1 MTRHAEIAG
10 AGFSGLAMAA
20 ALARRG
26 WSVRVHE
33 RSPEVRAFGA
43 GIWTW
48 ENGVRALASIEA
60 ADDAFADCI
69 PPPRYLERDAEQRII
84 RSLPF
89 PPPRST
95 SGVRMFCITRQQL
108 LMAIHGAAV
117 RAGVEVTVNSEVVS
131 ARPEGELETADG
143 RTLRADLVVGAD
155 GVNSRVRDS
164 LGLLRSRRQHADGGI
179 RVLVPHEGGYGDT
192 EEGSLLRSWWSGRRR
207 LLYTPCTSDVFYM
220 CFTGRARDGQAS
232 RVPLHKESWIRHFP
246 FMESMIGRV
255 GEEQRYDVFETVKSK
270 RWRAGR
276 AAIIGDA
283 GHAMVPGLG
292 QGCGMAICNA
302 LSLAG
307 HLADHRDVERA
318 LDEWEARWRPI
329 TEHAQLWSRISWPLT
344 QIPVGVARWAFRTP
358 AVHDWVAAQRSKPSR
373 VMPHGSENDPR
384 WLPRDAAAPIE
395 TPGGKP

>member
-10 AGFSGLAMAA
+10 AGFSGLTMAA
-20 ALARRG
+20 ALAQRG

-48 ENGVRALASIEA
+48 ENGVRALANIRA
-60 ADDAFADCI
+60 ADDAFADCN

-89 PPPRST
+89 PPPHSD
-95 SGVRMFCITRQQL
+95 SGVRMFCVTRQRL
-108 LMAIHGAAV
+108 LMAIHGAAT
-117 RAGVEVTVNSEVVS
+117 RAGVDVATGSEVVS

-143 RTLRADLVVGAD
+143 KTFRADLVVGAD
-155 GVNSRVRDS
+155 GVNSKVRDS
-164 LGLLRSRRQHADGGI
+164 LGLLRSRRTHADGAI

-192 EEGSLLRSWWSGRRR
+192 EEGKLLRSWWNGRRR
-207 LLYTPCTSDVFYM
+207 LLYTPCTSDVFYL
-220 CFTGRARDGQAS
+220 CFTGRVRDGQAS

-246 FMESMIGRV
+246 FMESMIDRV
-255 GEEQRYDVFETVKSK
+255 GDEQRYDVFETVESK
-270 RWRAGR
+270 HWRVGR
-276 AAIIGDA
+276 AAVIGDA

-302 LSLAG
+302 LSLAS
-307 HLADHRDVERA
+307 HLVDHRDVERA
-318 LDEWEARWRPI
+318 LTEWETRWRPV

-344 QIPVGVARWAFRTP
+344 QIPVGAARWAFKTP
-358 AVHDWVAAQRSKPSR
+358 VFHDWVAIQRRKPSH
-373 VMPHGSENDPR
+373 VVPHGSENDARWFPR
-384 WLPRDAAAPIE
+384 NAAGDPSAPPRAD
-395 TPGGKP
+395 